1 MNVID
6 KQAKDI
12 NVSDE
17 DKKFIANFYKYAFVG
32 IIQDWIEDGMKE
44 EPENI
49 INKLNHII
57 EGNLEKALE
66 NLKCSK

>member
-6 KQAKDI
+6 EQAKDI